1 MFVSV
6 CGRVCVCGKYV
17 CVKYMH
23 VFSSTYILIRRMH
36 RISACLS
43 VTDLPGVLNVK
54 SVDSFGRNLVATS
67 LWKHFFTGLPSNLW

>member
-6 CGRVCVCGKYV
+6 CGRVCVCGKHV
-17 CVKYMH
+17 CVEYSH
-23 VFSSTYILIRRMH
+23 VFSCTYTLIGKMRT
-36 RISACLS
+36 ISACLS